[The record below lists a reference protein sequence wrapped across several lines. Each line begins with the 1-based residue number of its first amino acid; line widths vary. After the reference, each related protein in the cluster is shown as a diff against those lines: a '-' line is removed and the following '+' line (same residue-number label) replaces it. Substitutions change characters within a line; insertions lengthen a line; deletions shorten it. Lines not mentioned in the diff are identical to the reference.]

1 MTWQQG
7 RKEKEEKMKKK
18 SAKKVM
24 SVTKITAKDTF

>member
-7 RKEKEEKMKKK
+7 RKEKMKKK